1 MFSFHSDIVRQ
12 RFPETLDTEIKQAIR
27 QKCSNAVKSLKIQ
40 ELQAAKTTPL
50 NSDK

>member
-40 ELQAAKTTPL
+40 AAKTTPL